1 MQNGVNTPHLCDHD
15 AYFRGHRLVL
25 WENG

>member
-15 AYFRGHRLVL
+15 AYFRGIFC
-25 WENG
+25 GKM